1 MLPASKLKS
10 DAVSSARICVPVCV
24 PKISEMRRA
33 IKRARS
39 LSDVIEVRL
48 DCLKEE
54 ELNSFATVLDSIL
67 RNANRLVVLTLRCA
81 AQGGMSSMTALK
93 RHSFWLKHLALGKT
107 SGFLADI
114 ELSTALLFQ
123 QWEREGEIK
132 LDWDR
137 VICSHHDF
145 EAVPSDLETI
155 YERMKETPARVL
167 KIAVSARDATDC
179 LPVFKILA
187 RAKSEGRRLIPIAMG
202 NAGIPTRILG
212 PSRGA
217 FLTFGAL
224 DQSQATAPGQITA
237 ADLHDV
243 YRIHNINEKTEI
255 YGVVGSPVAHSVS
268 THVHNAAFAALD
280 INAVYL
286 PLKVRD
292 IGNFMRRMVRSDTRE
307 MDWELR
313 GFSVTAPHKS
323 EIIKY
328 LDWIEPVAEE
338 IGAVNTVV
346 IEDGFMRGYN
356 TDALAALAP
365 LENSIEIAGARV
377 AVIGAGGAA
386 RALLWSLHKSRTN
399 VTIFARNLAN
409 AAPVAE
415 NFGTRLMPLDRAVFD
430 GFDVVINATP
440 LGARGNYENQT
451 PAVAEQ
457 LRGARFV
464 YDLVYNPAET
474 RLLREAVTAGCETV
488 GGLAMLIAQASE
500 QFLVWTGKV
509 PPLEVMEN
517 AASRALFEQETYGFG
532 GELRSKK

>member
-1 MLPASKLKS
+1 MPPASKLKS
-10 DAVSSARICVPVCV
+10 DAVSPARICVPVCA

-33 IKRARS
+33 ISRARS

-48 DCLKEE
+48 DCLEEE
-54 ELNSFATVLDSIL
+54 ELNRFAAAFDSIL
-67 RNANRLVVLTLRCA
+67 LNANRPVILTLRCV
-81 AQGGMSSMTALK
+81 AQGGMSSLTELK
-93 RHSFWLKHLALGKT
+93 RHSFWLKHLALGKR

-114 ELSTALLFQ
+114 ELNSALLFQ
-123 QWEREGEIK
+123 QWEREGQIK
-132 LDWDR
+132 LDWSHI
-137 VICSHHDF
+137 ICSHHDF

-167 KIAVSARDATDC
+167 KIAVSARDSTDC

-187 RAKSEGRRLIPIAMG
+187 RAKSEGRLVIPIAMG
-202 NAGIPTRILG
+202 DAGIPTRVLG

-224 DQSQATAPGQITA
+224 DQSQATAPGQISA
-237 ADLHDV
+237 NELLDV
-243 YRIHNINEKTEI
+243 YRIRNINEKTEI
-255 YGVVGSPVAHSVS
+255 YGVIGSPVAHSIS
-268 THVHNAAFAALD
+268 PHIHNSAFAALG

-286 PLKVRD
+286 PLEVHNLAKF
-292 IGNFMRRMVRSDTRE
+292 IRRMVRPHTRE
-307 MDWELR
+307 MDWNLR
-313 GFSVTAPHKS
+313 GFSVAAPHKS

-346 IEDGFMRGYN
+346 IEDGFLRGYN
-356 TDALAALAP
+356 TDASAALAP
-365 LENSIEIAGARV
+365 LENLIEIGGARV

-386 RALLWSLHKSRTN
+386 RALLWSLHKSRAN
-399 VTIFARNLAN
+399 VTLFARNLGS

-415 NFGTRLMPLDRAVFD
+415 KFGTRLMSLNRAVFD

-457 LRGARFV
+457 LRGARLV

-474 RLLREAVTAGCETV
+474 RLLREAVSGGCETV

-500 QFLVWTGKV
+500 QFRLWTGKV
-509 PPLEVMEN
+509 PPLEVIEN
-517 AASRALFEQETYGFG
+517 AARRALFDKKASGFG
-532 GELRSKK
+532 GELSSKK